1 MVGFVAFAV
10 AHWLCDL
17 GWNEVLSL
25 VTHRG
30 GTLLGHRFY
39 RFILAASGVFLAYLG
54 VLFVVDGLRG
64 LV

>member
-1 MVGFVAFAV
+1 MGRSM
-10 AHWLCDL
+10 
-17 GWNEVLSL
+17 SL
-25 VTHRG
+25 RPYVDAYIVE
-30 GTLLGHRFY
+30 LFY